1 MRPSHINEY
10 IYPFR
15 IVAEATFFIM
25 INKRV
30 ICSEPLE
37 GKVKN
42 LGSRKC
48 SGRALIGRT
57 RGACVLTQAEEGV
70 GSNRTHL
77 MSYVH

>member
-1 MRPSHINEY
+1 MRPSRINEY
-10 IYPFR
+10 IYPLR
-15 IVAEATFFIM
+15 TVAEATFFIV

-42 LGSRKC
+42 LGPRKC

-57 RGACVLTQAEEGV
+57 RGACVLTRAEEGV
-70 GSNRTHL
+70 GAIEHT
-77 MSYVH
+77 